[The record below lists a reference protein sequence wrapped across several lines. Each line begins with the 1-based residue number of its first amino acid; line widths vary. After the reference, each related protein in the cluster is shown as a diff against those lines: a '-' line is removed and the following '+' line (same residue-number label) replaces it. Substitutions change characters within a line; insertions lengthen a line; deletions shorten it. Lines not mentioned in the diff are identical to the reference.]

1 MTKLL
6 ALRRERKMTQ
16 AELAERIGV
25 SQGVISDYEHGRK
38 MPRIPSLL
46 KLCAVFDI
54 SMDELLS
61 DESAKAV

>member
-25 SQGVISDYEHGRK
+25 LHV
-38 MPRIPSLL
+38 
-46 KLCAVFDI
+46 
-54 SMDELLS
+54 LS
-61 DESAKAV
+61 HI

>member
-6 ALRRERKMTQ
+6 LLRRARKMTQ

-25 SQGVISDYEHGRK
+25 SQGVISDYENGRK
-38 MPRIPSLL
+38 MPRIPSLM
-46 KLCAVFDI
+46 KLCAVFGI

-61 DESAKAV
+61 EENAKAG

>member
-1 MTKLL
+1 
-6 ALRRERKMTQ
+6 MTQ